1 MLGIAVAFEYQ
12 SSQKPDRIKQYVK
25 ENDYPY
31 PVAIDR
37 DMTATFRKYQ
47 SGGTPW
53 TVLIDRA
60 GNIRHLGFFRGPEI
74 EAKIQTLLAEGTNGK
89 G

>member
-1 MLGIAVAFEYQ
+1 MKDKG
-12 SSQKPDRIKQYVK
+12 
-25 ENDYPY
+25 YPY

-37 DMTATFRKYQ
+37 NMTATFRKYQ

-60 GNIRHLGFFRGPEI
+60 GKIRHIGFFRGPEI
-74 EAKIQTLLAEGTNGK
+74 EAKIRTLLAEKAKTE
-89 G
+89 